1 MKFKIDNLEVELA
14 SNSEVGYE
22 RLRDGTISVL
32 GLNQDVEI
40 GVRAP
45 FTTLGSRRSA
55 IDGLSCDIIIG
66 NYVYRFMHLNKCN
79 LNRAGEFHKSGMISL
94 GNAGNS
100 GMTKGRVMLRIQV
113 IFLGKLKKDVNLTGI
128 ERIRS
133 KRDASRAILRG
144 SVKSESTSTAGISS
158 ATSTRSTIK
167 GLHRQANMLID
178 ALRADGYPDNSIAT
192 ITGVMAGESGLY
204 FLTEKPWTA
213 ENLINMKHGR
223 GWGGINP
230 ASYPLMR
237 RNLSR
242 FTDSEIRQKAKDPKW
257 SFSIMYAGNNKNGSF
272 ESGDGY
278 KFRGRGPIQ
287 LTGRGN
293 YQAFAD
299 WMGDSSIVRDPDS
312 AFKRDEVNVKS
323 VLWFLKYGN
332 GSKFYS
338 ALRKGRPVTVAALA
352 SIVVGGDSNFRT
364 REIAA
369 RRVAS
374 LMATA

>member
-22 RLRDGTISVL
+22 RLRDGTISMSGV
-32 GLNQDVEI
+32 DRDAEI

-45 FTTLGSRRSA
+45 FTTLGSRKSA

-94 GNAGNS
+94 GAVGNS
-100 GMTKGRVMLRIQV
+100 GMTKGRTMLRIQV
-113 IFLGKLKKDVNLTGI
+113 IFLGRLKKDVSLTGI
-128 ERIRS
+128 ERVRN
-133 KRDASRAILRG
+133 KRETSRAILKG
-144 SVKSESTSTAGISS
+144 NAKSRNATAAIVLS
-158 ATSTRSTIK
+158 AIPTKGAVK

-178 ALRADGYPDNSIAT
+178 ALRIDGYPDNSIAT

-213 ENLINMKHGR
+213 ENLIDMKHGR

-230 ASYPLMR
+230 ARYPLMR

-278 KFRGRGPIQ
+278 KFRGRGPTQ

-332 GSKFYS
+332 GSKFYN
-338 ALRKGRPVTVAALA
+338 ALKKGRPVAVADLA
-352 SIVVGGDSNFRT
+352 SVVVGGDNNFRV
-364 REIAA
+364 REVAA
-369 RRVAS
+369 RRIAN
-374 LMATA
+374 LLATV